1 MKGGLG
7 LCSLSA
13 QTIKDETI
21 GGESNLLG
29 KRIERK
35 KLDLVQVVTRGRRSL
50 RFGSEKPNANGMQS
64 RVVKV
69 GVNRADI
76 AETHVDAGLLE
87 ELATRCLAQ
96 ILIPFDIA
104 TRDAP
109 LTAVGAATA
118 PKQDAVAVEQNHGH
132 ADHRV
137 AILDEAAARAARPN
151 LVAL

>member
-1 MKGGLG
+1 MDRSPFKTILGFLSCFFAGYKRPPIQGRRGLR
-7 LCSLSA
+7 SLSA
-13 QTIKDETI
+13 QAIEDETI

-35 KLDLVQVVTRGRRSL
+35 KLDLVQVVTRDRRSVRL
-50 RFGSEKPNANGMQS
+50 GSEKPNANGMQP

-69 GVNRADI
+69 GVNRVDI

-109 LTAVGAATA
+109 LTAVGAAPA
-118 PKQDAVAVEQNHGH
+118 PT
-132 ADHRV
+132 
-137 AILDEAAARAARPN
+137 
-151 LVAL
+151 